1 MCHKRPFSFVDILR
15 TNEGG
20 FFMIKKKLIKIGL
33 STVVLLQIATLS
45 FAGEYVPPP
54 TELIGNRSIIA
65 PYMKYTARASTN
77 LIIDSK
83 GKATITASIDGYK
96 GVTDKVSINAEL
108 QQYKNGRWTKVTSF
122 SDSDNSHRIRIYETT
137 EVAKGYKYR
146 VVAKV
151 TAVHNG
157 EKESKTIISS
167 EQRY

>member
-1 MCHKRPFSFVDILR
+1 
-15 TNEGG
+15 
-20 FFMIKKKLIKIGL
+20 MIKKKLTKVGL
-33 STVVLLQIATLS
+33 GAVILLQIATTS
-45 FAGEYVPPP
+45 FAEGYVPPP
-54 TELIGNRSIIA
+54 TKPIGNTPIIV
-65 PYMKYTARASTN
+65 PYMNYIARASAN

-83 GKATITASIDGYK
+83 GKATISASIDGYK

-137 EVAKGYKYR
+137 DVSRGYKYR

-151 TAVHNG
+151 TAIHNG

-167 EQRY
+167 EQRH

>member
-1 MCHKRPFSFVDILR
+1 
-15 TNEGG
+15 
-20 FFMIKKKLIKIGL
+20 MIKKKLTKVGL
-33 STVVLLQIATLS
+33 GAVILLQIATTS
-45 FAGEYVPPP
+45 FAEGYVPPP
-54 TELIGNRSIIA
+54 TEPIGNTPIIV

-137 EVAKGYKYR
+137 KVSRGYKYR
-146 VVAKV
+146 VVTKV
-151 TAVHNG
+151 TAIHNG
-157 EKESKTIISS
+157 DKEIKTIISS
-167 EQRY
+167 EQKY

>member
-1 MCHKRPFSFVDILR
+1 
-15 TNEGG
+15 
-20 FFMIKKKLIKIGL
+20 MIKKKLIKVGL
-33 STVVLLQIATLS
+33 WAVILLQIATTS
-45 FAGEYVPPP
+45 FAEGYVPPP
-54 TELIGNRSIIA
+54 TKPIGNIPIIV

-108 QQYKNGRWTKVTSF
+108 QQYKNVRWIKITSF

-137 EVAKGYKYR
+137 EVSKGYKYR

-151 TAVHNG
+151 TAIHNG
-157 EKESKTIISS
+157 DKEIKAIISS
-167 EQRY
+167 EQKY

>member
-1 MCHKRPFSFVDILR
+1 
-15 TNEGG
+15 
-20 FFMIKKKLIKIGL
+20 MIKKKLTKVGL
-33 STVVLLQIATLS
+33 GAVILLQIATTS
-45 FAGEYVPPP
+45 FAEGYVPPP
-54 TELIGNRSIIA
+54 TKPIGNTPIIV
-65 PYMKYTARASTN
+65 PYMNYIARASAN

-83 GKATITASIDGYK
+83 GKATISASIDGYK

-146 VVAKV
+146 VVTKV
-151 TAVHNG
+151 TAIHNG
-157 EKESKTIISS
+157 DKESKTIISS

>member
-1 MCHKRPFSFVDILR
+1 
-15 TNEGG
+15 
-20 FFMIKKKLIKIGL
+20 MIKKKLIKIGL
-33 STVVLLQIATLS
+33 STVVLLQIATPS
-45 FAGEYVPPP
+45 FAGGSVPPL
-54 TELIGNRSIIA
+54 TEAIGNISIIV

-77 LIIDSK
+77 LVIDSK
-83 GKATITASIDGYK
+83 GKATITASIDGDK

-146 VVAKV
+146 LVTKV
-151 TAVHNG
+151 TAIHNG
-157 EKESKTIISS
+157 EKESRTIISS

>member
-1 MCHKRPFSFVDILR
+1 
-15 TNEGG
+15 
-20 FFMIKKKLIKIGL
+20 MIKKKLIKVGL
-33 STVVLLQIATLS
+33 WAVILLQIATPS
-45 FAGEYVPPP
+45 FAGGSVTPP
-54 TELIGNRSIIA
+54 TELISNIPIIV

-108 QQYKNGRWTKVTSF
+108 QQYKNVRWIKITSF

-137 EVAKGYKYR
+137 EVSKGYKYR

-151 TAVHNG
+151 TAIHNG
-157 EKESKTIISS
+157 DKEIKAIISS
-167 EQRY
+167 EQKY